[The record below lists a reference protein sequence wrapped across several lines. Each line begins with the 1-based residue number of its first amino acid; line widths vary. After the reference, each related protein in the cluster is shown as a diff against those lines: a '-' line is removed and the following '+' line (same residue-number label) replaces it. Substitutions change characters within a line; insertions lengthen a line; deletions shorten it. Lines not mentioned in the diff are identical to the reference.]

1 MVVADDDVR
10 IELGDGEDSPWS
22 RDAISVPPRPDS
34 YRWSPNDR
42 GRPSPSSEDSPR
54 TDEPEHSATPSP
66 LSGDRQPPAADPP
79 IHDDEPVVDTRTSE
93 QQQVEATSDE
103 GPSDGAEVTPEPGRQ
118 WWQRAVGVVAAIA
131 VAVLAVSLLG
141 RSGDNGESRVIE
153 ATVDTAPAEDSTEP
167 NSADTVIDAEPQ
179 PSRTV
184 EGFETGLFLV
194 ALERSGDVI
203 TLDIDARVQRRYE
216 GRSVEGSA
224 PVYLFPDAAGVTA
237 VPFDGVPGF
246 RLDWATGVTEIEPGD
261 QPTGRLYPG
270 PGPGTAW
277 REVRDSP
284 DDHVAFDL
292 IDDEGMLLG
301 SRIEVQPG
309 APLGADGRGG
319 LLVDSVEQV
328 IAATP
333 DGSEFITSGEVVAAG
348 ANVIW
353 VRECEVQPSCDLVR
367 IERDTGARTRV
378 PASAVELVLPG
389 RGSLGSL
396 GETVAPDGQA
406 ALVRRSPNALTWVVV
421 DLARSA
427 HVRVPGPKDASPVVW
442 SEDGRYVVWLSEA
455 TIHIYDRDSESLV
468 VLDEVPA
475 LRAFAAAE
483 VIPRIVATPEPTDF

>member
-1 MVVADDDVR
+1 MVVADDEVR
-10 IELGDGEDSPWS
+10 IDLGDGEDSPWAGDGIPVPS
-22 RDAISVPPRPDS
+22 RPTS
-34 YRWSPNDR
+34 YRWERNERDR
-42 GRPSPSSEDSPR
+42 SSKDAPR
-54 TDEPEHSATPSP
+54 TDDAEPSEDPPH
-66 LSGDRQPPAADPP
+66 SGDRQPTATNPQIDDDKPAPDAG
-79 IHDDEPVVDTRTSE
+79 VVGVLR
-93 QQQVEATSDE
+93 VEANSDE
-103 GPSDGAEVTPEPGRQ
+103 GRPATADGPPEPGRHR
-118 WWQRAVGVVAAIA
+118 WQRAIGA
-131 VAVLAVSLLG
+131 VTALAFAVLAVGLLG
-141 RSGDNGESRVIE
+141 RSGDNGESRAIE
-153 ATVDTAPAEDSTEP
+153 GA
-167 NSADTVIDAEPQ
+167 ADTVPADDTAESAPANSVVSAEAQ

-203 TLDIDARVQRRYE
+203 TLDLDARVQRRYE

-277 REVRDSP
+277 RETPDSP
-284 DDHVAFDL
+284 DDLVAFDL

-319 LLVDSVEQV
+319 LLVNSVEQV

-367 IERDTGARTRV
+367 IERDTGTRTLV
-378 PASAVELVLPG
+378 PTASVELVLPG

-427 HVRVPGPKDASPVVW
+427 HVRVPAPKDASPVVW
-442 SEDGRYVVWLSEA
+442 SADGRYVVWLSES
-455 TIHIYDRDSESLV
+455 TIHLYDRDSESLV
-468 VLDEVPA
+468 MLDELPA
-475 LRAFAAAE
+475 LRSFAAAE
-483 VIPRIVATPEPTDF
+483 AIPRIVATPEPTDF